1 MNKHNH
7 EEQVQSVIVNGFEIT
22 PDLIKTLREISEDR
36 DFYRRVLTNS
46 VFDLIQMEDS
56 EYIDKNFFYVIRSF
70 INILNSIDQKGGH
83 PNDR

>member
-46 VFDLIQMEDS
+46 LLELIQMEDV
-56 EYIDKNFFYVIRSF
+56 EYIDKNFFYVMRMFSNVI
-70 INILNSIDQKGGH
+70 NSIDQKGGQS
-83 PNDR
+83 ND